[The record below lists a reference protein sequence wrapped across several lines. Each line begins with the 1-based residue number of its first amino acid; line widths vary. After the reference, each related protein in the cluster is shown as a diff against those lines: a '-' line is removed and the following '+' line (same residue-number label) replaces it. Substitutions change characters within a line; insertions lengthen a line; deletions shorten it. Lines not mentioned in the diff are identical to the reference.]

1 MGRTRK
7 RAGAVG
13 QALMNA
19 KNKRH
24 QKNYSERH
32 TTDPYDLSSGL
43 RMDSIIEQ
51 NDLTEFLSYATLAN
65 REFAASHDESI
76 TLVINDQPQIF
87 SVNPLSQTLEGETEE
102 DAKRRREKI
111 ETMNLEIPRRPKWTI
126 DMSAEELHDMERETF
141 LHWRRNL
148 ASFEQDTDATLT
160 PYEKNLHMWRQLWRV
175 IERSDVIVQIVDCRN
190 PLMFRSKDLEKY
202 VHEVDQ
208 DKMNILLV
216 NKSDLLTTK
225 QRFKWAKY
233 LRNQGLKVI
242 FFSAFL
248 EQDKINNTTH
258 SKEELLKMQ
267 QDMLDKFDINGY
279 VDPGEEDWTHI
290 YTREELLCYFK
301 SLMKNLVPK
310 LREKQRKRAALIKFA
325 KAKQLQEQE
334 EKKKNKKKR
343 RPRRDEEGNEDEE
356 STRKPAPAKKSQQK
370 TVEVEEESDDDL
382 DLVNDP
388 NNKVVVGMVGYP
400 NVGKSSVINTLC
412 GLKKVAVGSTPGKT
426 KHFQTLP
433 IGRHVMLCDCP
444 GLVFP
449 SMRTTKEDMV
459 CDGILPIDQMKDYRP
474 PIALVCQRIPRR
486 VFELLYGIDF
496 DSYKNK
502 NITEIQKT
510 LRLKHSQYQNKPLT
524 VDELLTA
531 FAMSRGLMAQKG
543 VPNYPGTSRVILKDY
558 VAGKLLYC
566 HPPPSDKIGFN
577 EGNAFDE
584 DELIEDEEEEEYEE
598 EEGDEF
604 SDDEEYF
611 TESEDGEDDI
621 DELLDSDGEIA
632 EDMETIMRN
641 KVIHQFNKEN
651 VHSSLLDERE
661 QKLRDK
667 RKKIL
672 KKKKQRQVASGV
684 DQPIQDEDEDE
695 ELTEEQIEFLNHS
708 TQDLEI
714 EPVMSATPK
723 LKMEDLTPKQQKR
736 KLLILKNKK

>member
-1 MGRTRK
+1 
-7 RAGAVG
+7 
-13 QALMNA
+13 MNA

-65 REFAASHDESI
+65 REFAASHDESL
-76 TLVINDQPQIF
+76 TLVVNDQPQIF